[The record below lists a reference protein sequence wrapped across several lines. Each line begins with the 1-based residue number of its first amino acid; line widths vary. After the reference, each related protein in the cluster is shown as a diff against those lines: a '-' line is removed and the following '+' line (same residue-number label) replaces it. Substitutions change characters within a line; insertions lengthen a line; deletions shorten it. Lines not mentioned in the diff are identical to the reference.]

1 MKPFIHSRVP
11 AILAMSLMAAC
22 SDSLALDG
30 SRRALGIFQI
40 ENPTAPTQQVGD
52 PDPDPRIRWNVPPT
66 SGVTFPVRV
75 IEAPDTVLVGQ
86 SFVVTVNTIGP
97 SGCWADD
104 GLDLAVSAPMIQLTA
119 WDRHSGADV
128 CTTILRFLS
137 HTATLSLGQPGDW
150 TIRASGR
157 RVRGDEEAEFPLT
170 AERTIH
176 VRPAN

>member
-1 MKPFIHSRVP
+1 MKPFIQNRVT
-11 AILAMSLMAAC
+11 AMLAMSLLVAC
-22 SDSLALDG
+22 SDSLGLDA

-52 PDPDPRIRWNVPPT
+52 TDPRIRWNLPPT
-66 SGVTFPVRV
+66 SGVTFPVSV

-86 SFVVTVNTIGP
+86 SFEVTVNTIGP
-97 SGCWADD
+97 SGCWAED
-104 GLDLAVSAPMIQLTA
+104 GLDLAVNAPLIQLTA
-119 WDRHSGADV
+119 WDRHSGAEV

-137 HTATLSLGQPGDW
+137 HTATVSLGQPGEW

-157 RVRGDEEAEFPLT
+157 RVRGEEEAEFPLT